1 MRIYIEIEDSK
12 IHKWAHAGFQIL
24 SGIYLV
30 IGARI
35 GARAIGISVIGI
47 AMMLLGIVNVASGII
62 AVFFSKSRK

>member
-30 IGARI
+30 I